1 MRCIIEVRH
10 KRSNILFLKVDFT
23 TTKNVEDLNAAGI
36 LTFDVDIIIGTQ
48 TRSLECWD
56 GVSFR
61 SEVKSN
67 SNPAKARWNS
77 GGIAAQTHN
86 TTWTS
91 SKQKKR
97 KNKHIIGCLFAE
109 Q

>member
-1 MRCIIEVRH
+1 M
-10 KRSNILFLKVDFT
+10 
-23 TTKNVEDLNAAGI
+23 EDLNAAGI

-67 SNPAKARWNS
+67 SNPAKERWS
-77 GGIAAQTHN
+77 FGEISAQSRTQRRH
-86 TTWTS
+86 TTRRGPVQN
-91 SKQKKR
+91 QKEKEHTYYWVFICR
-97 KNKHIIGCLFAE
+97 TISCRGD
-109 Q
+109 QMGQ